1 MGEGFTASRLAKIGL
16 LLFSIFI
23 LYSIHPS
30 ASFAAGAAPDTF
42 ITKSKSD
49 LPSSAMTNIAYGNN
63 LYIAVGYYGAIIKST
78 DAENWSNV
86 KTQADVNYTGVGN
99 PSSFVFYGAAYGS
112 GKFVVTGN
120 EGVILTSTDGT
131 NWTQR
136 TSGVTKTITNV
147 KYLDHNGVSAFYALT
162 EGKLLKSADGITW
175 TAVVPTGLNATTAL
189 TQITVGNNGNRLAV
203 GDTSG
208 FIYSTTNGTTW
219 TSARPVNP
227 EGNPSI
233 GTNMLVWM
241 KDQYYISDPW
251 GYMWTSTNLS
261 AFTLAGAPFK
271 QNSSQVNNQMF
282 NGFYDGTKYYLFGFQ
297 APYGYGAV
305 YTSTDGNSWTM
316 QPYNNF
322 FVTQSSSF
330 LNGKYFRLGNEG
342 LMVSSNGSDWSYKW
356 GGTYNEVIHDGSK
369 YIAVGKQ
376 GSDGAIWT
384 SNDLTSWNP
393 ASVSARANS
402 FNAVA
407 YGNGKYVA
415 VGDWNQDKTTV
426 ATSANG
432 SAWTVQTGV
441 TDSTLFSDIAFGN
454 GKFVAVGT
462 KGYTSPSL
470 KTSADGV
477 AWSDPVVPNQAIQ
490 ALFSV
495 TFTNNQ
501 FIALG
506 YSYDNSA
513 NVNGLS
519 IWTSPD
525 GTDWTNRSSS
535 YPNQTDAISDILYD
549 GTKYILL
556 GYDPSYKMFSRTSTD
571 LATWSA
577 PTVIGNDSLFGL
589 TPVLGAKGNNIYAL
603 GAVSGTYKPEVYYS
617 NDQGTTWQNANVD
630 LTDAQAYSLM
640 SVNGQVII
648 SGNSQLVL
656 TTTSPVSSTISPDTA
671 NFDKNVAV
679 QADVTTALTLNGNTL
694 TSIKNGA
701 AALVDG
707 TDYTVTGNTVTIEK
721 SYLAAQTVGT
731 TTLTFE
737 FSAGN
742 PQTLAITVSDS
753 TPKNSE
759 LSTNTAN
766 FDKKASAQAD
776 VSVTLTLKGN
786 TLSSI
791 KNGTT
796 ALVLGTDYTLTNELV
811 TLKKEYLATLP
822 EGVTNLVFTFSAGNP
837 QTLAITV
844 SDSTPKNSELSTNSA
859 NFDKKASAQADVSLT
874 LTLKGN
880 ALSSIKNGTTTLV
893 LATDYTLTNEV
904 VALKKEYLASL
915 PEGITNLVFTF
926 SAGNP
931 QTLAITVSD
940 STPKNS
946 DLSTNTASFD
956 KKASAQ
962 ADVSVTLTLKG
973 NTLSSIKNG
982 TTDLLLGT
990 DYTLTNDVVT
1000 LKKEYLAT
1008 LPEGVTNL
1016 VFTFSAGNPQTLE
1029 ITVSDTTPK
1038 NSELSTNTASFDKK
1052 ASAQADVSVT
1062 LTLKGNT
1069 LSSIK
1074 NGATA
1079 LVLGTDYTLAND
1091 VVTLKKE
1098 YLATLPEG
1106 VTNLVF
1112 TFSAGNPQ

>member
-23 LYSIHPS
+23 LFSIHPS
-30 ASFAAGAAPDTF
+30 SSFAAGAAPDTF

-78 DAENWSNV
+78 DAENWTNV

-99 PSSFVFYGAAYGS
+99 ASSFVFYGAAYGS

-120 EGVILTSTDGT
+120 DGVILTSTDGT

-147 KYLDHNGVSAFYALT
+147 KYLDHNGVYAFYALT

-175 TAVVPTGLNATTAL
+175 TAVVPTGLNATTVL

-219 TSARPVNP
+219 TSARPTNP

-241 KDQYYISDPW
+241 KDRYYISDPFA
-251 GYMWTSTNLS
+251 YVWTSTDLS
-261 AFTLAGAPFK
+261 TFTLVGAPFK
-271 QNSSQVNNQMF
+271 QNSSQINNQMF

-297 APYGYGAV
+297 HPYGYGAV
-305 YTSTDGNSWTM
+305 YTSTDGISWTM
-316 QPYNNF
+316 QPF
-322 FVTQSSSF
+322 EKQFVAQSSAY

-342 LMVSSNGSDWSYKW
+342 MLVSSNGSDWSYKW

-369 YIAVGKQ
+369 YVAVGKL
-376 GSDGAIWT
+376 GNEGAIWT
-384 SNDLTSWNP
+384 SDDLTSWSP
-393 ASVSARANS
+393 ASLSSRVNG
-402 FNAVA
+402 FNAAA

-415 VGDWNQDKTTV
+415 VGETNQDKTTV
-426 ATSANG
+426 ATSTNG
-432 SAWTVQTGV
+432 TAWTVQSGV
-441 TDSTLFSDIAFGN
+441 TDSTLFTDIAFGN
-454 GKFVAVGT
+454 GKFVAVGSANYAT
-462 KGYTSPSL
+462 PKL
-470 KTSADGV
+470 KTSTDGV
-477 AWSDPVVPNQAIQ
+477 TWTEPTMPAHSIQ
-490 ALFSV
+490 TLFSV
-495 TFTNNQ
+495 TYTNNQ
-501 FIALG
+501 FITFG
-506 YSYDNSA
+506 YSYNNFGIVD
-513 NVNGLS
+513 GLS

-525 GTDWTNRSSS
+525 GSTWTDRSSA

-571 LATWSA
+571 LAAWSA

-589 TPVLGAKGNNIYAL
+589 TPVLGTKGNNIYAL

-679 QADVTTALTLNGNTL
+679 QADVTTALTLSGNTL

-701 AALVDG
+701 GTLVDG

-759 LSTNTAN
+759 LSTTTAN
-766 FDKKASAQAD
+766 FDKKTSAQAD

-791 KNGTT
+791 QNGTT
-796 ALVLGTDYTLTNELV
+796 ALVLGTDYTLTN
-811 TLKKEYLATLP
+811 
-822 EGVTNLVFTFSAGNP
+822 
-837 QTLAITV
+837 
-844 SDSTPKNSELSTNSA
+844 
-859 NFDKKASAQADVSLT
+859 
-874 LTLKGN
+874 
-880 ALSSIKNGTTTLV
+880 
-893 LATDYTLTNEV
+893 
-904 VALKKEYLASL
+904 
-915 PEGITNLVFTF
+915 
-926 SAGNP
+926 
-931 QTLAITVSD
+931 
-940 STPKNS
+940 
-946 DLSTNTASFD
+946 
-956 KKASAQ
+956 
-962 ADVSVTLTLKG
+962 
-973 NTLSSIKNG
+973 
-982 TTDLLLGT
+982 
-990 DYTLTNDVVT
+990 DVVT
-1000 LKKEYLAT
+1000 L
-1008 LPEGVTNL
+1008 
-1016 VFTFSAGNPQTLE
+1016 
-1029 ITVSDTTPK
+1029 
-1038 NSELSTNTASFDKK
+1038 
-1052 ASAQADVSVT
+1052 
-1062 LTLKGNT
+1062 
-1069 LSSIK
+1069 
-1074 NGATA
+1074 
-1079 LVLGTDYTLAND
+1079 
-1091 VVTLKKE
+1091 
-1098 YLATLPEG
+1098 
-1106 VTNLVF
+1106 
-1112 TFSAGNPQ
+1112 